1 MNARSVWNS
10 PFSWLVRREI
20 WEHRLIV
27 GGPGVLFGVIALS
40 AIIALLN
47 AHPVSLSA
55 DVSGLDLGP
64 IEAPARKL
72 QILMIAFILVISA
85 LFLILASGIQI
96 FYAADTLH
104 AERSQR
110 TILFWK
116 SLPVSDLS
124 TVLAKVVVAALV
136 IPLVALVAGLATTVI
151 LSLLLTVEAY
161 SLSNLLAAVWSPT
174 VWWHAAAVLL
184 YLTLTA
190 TVWFLPMTT
199 WFLLVSAWLPL
210 ARGRLGRSPMLVAV
224 VVPALVVV
232 FEAVAFHS
240 FTAGA
245 YLARRFGFAQYLSTA
260 FAYAQVTT
268 HAAGDI
274 DSRAI
279 GSIASDVMSPLTF
292 LGSPSTLLGVLVS
305 ALFIAGAV
313 YSRRRSE
320 DRA

>member
-10 PFSWLVRREI
+10 PFAWLVRREL

-27 GGPGVLFGVIALS
+27 GGPGVLFGVIVLS
-40 AIIALLN
+40 AIIGLLN
-47 AHPVSLSA
+47 GHPISMSG

-72 QILMIAFILVISA
+72 QILMIAIICLVGA
-85 LFLILASGIQI
+85 LFLMLASGVQI

-136 IPLVALVAGLATTVI
+136 IPLVALAAGLATTLV
-151 LSLLLTVEAY
+151 LSLLFTVEAY
-161 SLSNLLAAVWSPT
+161 SLSNLLAAVWSPA
-174 VWWHAAAVLL
+174 VWWHATVALL

-245 YLARRFGFAQYLSTA
+245 YLTKRFGFAQYLSTA
-260 FAYAQVTT
+260 FADARVTFNS
-268 HAAGDI
+268 AGDI
-274 DSRAI
+274 DGRTI

-292 LGSPSTLLGVLVS
+292 LGSPSTIIGVLVS